1 MIDDAVDPNIQKQI
15 TKQMQEQLGYLRE
28 KDKLSEYDVKYANA
42 QLEILQK
49 TIALEDA
56 RANKNQ
62 MKLRRD
68 SQGNYSY
75 VYAANRNDVR
85 DKENDL
91 LDARM
96 NGYNMSVEASR
107 DATDDYF
114 NHIQTMAD
122 RIRDAANDASLS
134 AEQVEAI
141 TQDIIEYGYD
151 YLRAKG
157 EQLTTAQKNGIESY
171 IQAAKELS
179 ELNAGNVLDMSRQLE
194 EGLIDDLGMVTDVFH
209 NAAKDWVEGPEG
221 LNYAKTAADQM
232 GRDVVR
238 NVEDFVIAVGEANTN
253 IEEPL
258 DNIETQFTDAN
269 SALTNLTATA
279 QDFYNFLEEKSG
291 VVGQAAADLA
301 EYQAALTD
309 MNSKMNEYYDA

>member
-1 MIDDAVDPNIQKQI
+1 
-15 TKQMQEQLGYLRE
+15 MQEQLGYLRE

-96 NGYNMSVEASR
+96 NGYNMSVEANR
-107 DATDDYF
+107 NATDDYF
-114 NHIQTMAD
+114 SQIQNMAD
-122 RIRDAANDASLS
+122 KLRSAANDASLS
-134 AEQVEAI
+134 AEQVDAI
-141 TQDIIEYGYD
+141 TQDIIDKGYEY
-151 YLRAKG
+151 LNAKG
-157 EQLTTAQKNGIESY
+157 EQLTTAQRNGIESY
-171 IQAAKELS
+171 IQAAQELS
-179 ELNAGNVLDMSRQLE
+179 ELNAGNVLDISQQLE
-194 EGLIDDLGMVTDVFH
+194 QGLVDDLGMVTDTFH
-209 NAAKDWVEGPEG
+209 TAVKDWVDGDTG
-221 LNYAKTAADQM
+221 LAHFRDAADQT
-232 GRDVVR
+232 GRDLVR
-238 NVEDFVIAVGEANTN
+238 NVEDFVIAVGDANTN

-258 DNIETQFTDAN
+258 TNIEDGFVGAN
-269 SALTNLTATA
+269 TALTNLMSSA
-279 QDFYNFLEEKSG
+279 QDFYGFLEEKSG

>member
-1 MIDDAVDPNIQKQI
+1 
-15 TKQMQEQLGYLRE
+15 MQEQLGYLRE

-107 DATDDYF
+107 NATDDYF
-114 NHIQTMAD
+114 NQIQNMAD
-122 RIRDAANDASLS
+122 KLRSVANDASLS
-134 AEQVEAI
+134 AEQVDAI
-141 TQDIIEYGYD
+141 TQDIIDKGYEY
-151 YLRAKG
+151 LNAKG
-157 EQLTTAQKNGIESY
+157 EQLTTAQRNGIESY

-194 EGLIDDLGMVTDVFH
+194 EGLVDDLGMVTDTLHTAV
-209 NAAKDWVEGPEG
+209 KD
-221 LNYAKTAADQM
+221 
-232 GRDVVR
+232 
-238 NVEDFVIAVGEANTN
+238 
-253 IEEPL
+253 
-258 DNIETQFTDAN
+258 
-269 SALTNLTATA
+269 
-279 QDFYNFLEEKSG
+279 
-291 VVGQAAADLA
+291 
-301 EYQAALTD
+301 
-309 MNSKMNEYYDA
+309 